1 VIAVDV
7 NVIAYLWLPG
17 PHTALAERLMHHD
30 RDWAAPVLW
39 LSEFRNVLAGALRS
53 GMYGMPEIH
62 RALAGAES
70 HMAGREYPVS
80 SLAVLDAVAASRCT
94 AYDCEYVVLARAL
107 RVPLAT
113 MDRQLLQAFPDTAVH
128 PERLLPG

>member
-1 VIAVDV
+1 MIVVDV
-7 NVIAYLWLPG
+7 NVIAYFWLRG
-17 PHTALAERLMHHD
+17 PHIALVERLMSFD
-30 RDWAAPVLW
+30 PVWAAPVLW
-39 LSEFRNVLAGALRS
+39 RSEFRNVVAGMLRR
-53 GMYGMPEIH
+53 GMH
-62 RALAGAES
+62 DVSTLQHLVSDAEA
-70 HMAGREYPVS
+70 HMMQYPVS
-80 SLAVLDAVAASRCT
+80 SNAVLDAVAASRCT